1 MSIQSSS
8 AISWKSLED
17 LNWLPRDLH
26 QLRFRHQKKVGQ
38 TPLPAVLSKPLLE
51 VCDRK
56 CHGVGLWL
64 KNCHIYSISP
74 KNRPPHIIPA
84 KNWQLT
90 KAIACHNLPQ
100 EKRTFRS
107 WLEWS
112 PTTAGWPSLGP
123 SLLSKRQEED
133 YVLRP
138 EWLQDQRLHRV

>member
-56 CHGVGLWL
+56 CHGVGCGS
-64 KNCHIYSISP
+64 KIVTFTVSP
-74 KNRPPHIIPA
+74 PKIDHPTSSPPKTGNFP
-84 KNWQLT
+84 K
-90 KAIACHNLPQ
+90 P
-100 EKRTFRS
+100 
-107 WLEWS
+107 
-112 PTTAGWPSLGP
+112 
-123 SLLSKRQEED
+123 
-133 YVLRP
+133 
-138 EWLQDQRLHRV
+138 

>member
-74 KNRPPHIIPA
+74 KNKPPHIIPE
-84 KNWQLT
+84 KKKKTWQLT
-90 KAIACHNLPQ
+90 LKP
-100 EKRTFRS
+100 
-107 WLEWS
+107 
-112 PTTAGWPSLGP
+112 
-123 SLLSKRQEED
+123 
-133 YVLRP
+133 
-138 EWLQDQRLHRV
+138 